1 MMKKC
6 IWGCLLSIWC
16 AVVGINGSTARA
28 DLVIFNLGGAV
39 NGSSLDGVASGTLNV
54 NGLTATLTASD
65 GILNATS
72 ANFGVN
78 AIGPGDAT
86 DLLDAG
92 SGLPEFISVSFDQT
106 VTFTQITLGAFS
118 GSERASL
125 TLGLNPTLTLEATT
139 AAADIYDFTAS
150 DFPLGNL
157 LAPGQTVRIGYAFG
171 SAADNG
177 FSLQGFQVHTV
188 PEPSILG
195 CIGPLLF
202 GGLFQRRRAAAR
214 SPWKSSSETVR
225 SQIKA
230 GPRGGYS
237 KPVE

>member
-1 MMKKC
+1 MKMC
-6 IWGCLLSIWC
+6 FWGCLLSIAWTM
-16 AVVGINGSTARA
+16 VFINGSAARA
-28 DLVIFNLGGAV
+28 DLVIFNLGGAL
-39 NGSSLDGVASGTLNV
+39 NGTSLDGVASGTLTV

-65 GILNATS
+65 GLLNATS

-78 AIGPGDAT
+78 ATGPGDAT

-92 SGLPEFISVSFDQT
+92 SGTPEFISVSFDQS

-157 LAPGQTVRIGYAFG
+157 LAPGQTVRIGYSFG

-177 FSLQGFQVHTV
+177 FSLQGFQVQTV
-188 PEPSILG
+188 PEPSIWG
-195 CIGPLLF
+195 CIGPLLL
-202 GGLFQRRRAAAR
+202 GGLFRRRR
-214 SPWKSSSETVR
+214 ETTRTLWKKPLWNASV
-225 SQIKA
+225 A
-230 GPRGGYS
+230 GDSGA
-237 KPVE
+237 